1 MPERSTPDQSTPD
14 QSTRQLN
21 CGDVTGNCRFKAEG
35 SNDADVLQQVMAHAK
50 NEHGLTVTPQLV
62 QSAKAAI
69 RDR

>member
-1 MPERSTPDQSTPD
+1 MPDRSTSAP
-14 QSTRQLN
+14 STRQLN
-21 CGDVTGNCRFKAEG
+21 CGDVTGNCGFKAEG
-35 SNDADVLQQVMAHAK
+35 TNDADLLQQIMAHAK